1 VSRTTPRFSLRKST
15 EHYLPGAVSGPAD
28 GYGRGPS
35 ALTRRRSSQ
44 VILYVLLIIGALI
57 ALMPML
63 WMVSASFMP
72 TGEANT
78 YPPHL
83 LPSKIT
89 FSHYGELFTRLN
101 LGRYLF
107 NSALIAFTVT
117 AISLVINSM
126 AGYAFAKLRFR
137 GRDRAFRI
145 LSLGLVL
152 PVQVAML
159 PLFLLM
165 KNLHLINT
173 YWGVIIP
180 GMASIFGIFL
190 IRQYALSI
198 PDDMLDAA
206 RIDGASELRIYWSV
220 VVPGILPILA
230 TLAIWTFLATWNDFM
245 WPLIVLS
252 DEAHYTLPV
261 ALANL
266 SGEHVMD
273 TELMMAGSV
282 LTVIPVLAVFL
293 FLQRYYIQGVMAG
306 SVKG

>member
-1 VSRTTPRFSLRKST
+1 MSRTNPRITTTT
-15 EHYLPGAVSGPAD
+15 EDYRPGAVGGPAD
-28 GYGRGPS
+28 GGGLASSR
-35 ALTRRRSSQ
+35 TRRRISQ
-44 VILYVLLIIGALI
+44 VVLYVFLVIGALI
-57 ALMPML
+57 ALVPML
-63 WMVSASFMP
+63 WMLSASFMP
-72 TGEANT
+72 TGEAST

-83 LPSKIT
+83 IPTKFT
-89 FSHYGELFTRLN
+89 FLHYRDLFTRLN
-101 LGRYLF
+101 LGRYLL
-107 NSALIAFTVT
+107 NSALIAVTVT

-137 GRDRAFRI
+137 GRDRTFRI

-206 RIDGASELRIYWSV
+206 RIDGASELRIYWEV

-266 SGEHVMD
+266 SGEHAMD

>member
-1 VSRTTPRFSLRKST
+1 MI
-15 EHYLPGAVSGPAD
+15 
-28 GYGRGPS
+28 GRI
-35 ALTRRRSSQ
+35 L
-44 VILYVLLIIGALI
+44 LYVALILGALV
-57 ALMPML
+57 ALFPMF
-63 WMVSASFMP
+63 WMISASLMP
-72 TGEANT
+72 TGEASV
-78 YPPHL
+78 YPPRVV
-83 LPSKIT
+83 PSRVT
-89 FSHYGELFTRLN
+89 FDHYEALFTRLN

-107 NSALIAFTVT
+107 NSALISLTVT
-117 AISLVINSM
+117 VISLAVNSM

-137 GRDRAFRI
+137 GRDVLFRV
-145 LSLGLVL
+145 LAAGLVL

-165 KNLHLINT
+165 KQLGLINS

-180 GMASIFGIFL
+180 GLASIFGIFL
-190 IRQYALSI
+190 IRQYAQSI

-206 RIDGASELRIYWSV
+206 RIDGASELRIYRSV
-220 VVPGILPILA
+220 VLPGIVPILA

-252 DEAHYTLPV
+252 DESRYTLPV

-266 SGEHVMD
+266 MGEHALD

-282 LTVIPVLAVFL
+282 LTILPVMLVFL